1 MEIGRDRYGFRPID
15 QAGAT
20 QQRSEI
26 MHFAAMIENLA
37 VKTGQEFRQAHV
49 LLARDFFKRV
59 PERHLEP
66 DRCAMAIDAKR
77 SGLRFIVP
85 LRLVSEQLAHGYPP
99 DLSYN
104 FSKRYTGSAP
114 GANVSVIRLHA
125 IGTTGWPHPFA
136 QLSFF
141 EASTSLGPRRSAQSG
156 ARTGRIRR
164 LRVYRPAPLLPC
176 GFEQADRPADRAAAK
191 RQQHQHRRR
200 ERTPGMGFGNCQG
213 HIPMRQFRWRHA
225 RYAR

>member
-1 MEIGRDRYGFRPID
+1 MRQMAHPRCTSGASGMHDPVHPGCPRRISRCLVLFGRDKPWCCAVMKIGHDRYGFRPID
-15 QAGAT
+15 QARTT

-37 VKTGQEFRQAHV
+37 VKTGQEFCQTHV

-99 DLSYN
+99 DLS
-104 FSKRYTGSAP
+104 
-114 GANVSVIRLHA
+114 L
-125 IGTTGWPHPFA
+125 
-136 QLSFF
+136 
-141 EASTSLGPRRSAQSG
+141 
-156 ARTGRIRR
+156 
-164 LRVYRPAPLLPC
+164 
-176 GFEQADRPADRAAAK
+176 
-191 RQQHQHRRR
+191 
-200 ERTPGMGFGNCQG
+200 
-213 HIPMRQFRWRHA
+213 
-225 RYAR
+225 